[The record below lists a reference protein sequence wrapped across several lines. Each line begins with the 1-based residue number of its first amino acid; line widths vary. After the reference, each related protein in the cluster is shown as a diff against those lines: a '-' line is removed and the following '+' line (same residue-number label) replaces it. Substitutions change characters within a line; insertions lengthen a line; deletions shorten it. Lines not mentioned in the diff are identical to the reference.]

1 MSQQVNIKN
10 MTENKLLNMKIAELQ
25 RKLQLKDELARSDS
39 NLKFIDAE
47 LSTRKEKKVI
57 VPEKPVPVPTPAVK
71 PKP

>member
-47 LSTRKEKKVI
+47 LSARKEKVA
-57 VPEKPVPVPTPAVK
+57 EKPVPTPAPVVK